1 MTSPSLSAADTNG
14 VRGSRGKLAQLTAKR
29 IESDIIR
36 RRWPVGT
43 LLGSEGELRERY
55 GVSRAVLREAIRLTE
70 HHQAATMRRGPAGGL
85 VVRAPEPSGATRA
98 MVIYLESIGTNL
110 EDLIGA
116 RLLLEPLAVAL
127 AVERVDEQGVE
138 HLRAVLAAD
147 DSDLLHRGRSGHV
160 VHVAIGEL
168 SGNPAVALF
177 IEILAQLTERYSK
190 VTKGGQRA
198 ATSAEMGHEAVN
210 AHRAVVEAIIAGNA
224 ARAQFVMQNH
234 LEAMGAWLADQAK
247 MLSYQG
253 RPSASENVI
262 SGDKLA
268 EVVAERIRQDIR
280 HGDGRVGDV
289 LGSESTLQGRYA
301 VSRSV
306 LREAIRLLEFHS
318 IAEMRRGPGGGL
330 VVSAPDA
337 EASVETMSLYLDY
350 RHIEVRDLLGVQESI
365 ELGCLD
371 NVAARIN
378 EPGVADRLRGSLLI
392 DECTPESDVLEAARV
407 FHTELAD
414 LSGNPILGLFL
425 TVLLELWERHS
436 AALPVTNP
444 AAGPRAPELAAVH
457 AAIVDA
463 LLVNDPGLAKNRL
476 RRYLRALADW
486 WHA

>member
-1 MTSPSLSAADTNG
+1 MTSPSLPPADTTG
-14 VRGSRGKLAQLTAKR
+14 APGSRGKLAQLTAKR
-29 IESDIIR
+29 IEADIIR
-36 RRWPVGT
+36 RRWPVGA
-43 LLGSEGELRERY
+43 LLGSEAELREHY

-85 VVRAPEPSGATRA
+85 VVRAPEPSGATQA
-98 MVIYLESIGTNL
+98 MVIYLESVGTNL

-127 AVERVDEQGVE
+127 AIERVDEQGIE

-147 DSDLLHRGRSGHV
+147 DSDLPHRGKSGHV

-177 IEILAQLTERYSK
+177 IEILAQLTERYSN
-190 VTKGGQRA
+190 VTNGREHA
-198 ATSAEMGHEAVN
+198 ATSAAIGHDGVN
-210 AHRAVVEAIIAGNA
+210 AHRAVVEAIIGGDV
-224 ARAQFVMQNH
+224 ARAQFAMRNH
-234 LEAMGAWLADQAK
+234 LEALGAWLADQAK
-247 MLSYQG
+247 LLSYHA
-253 RPSASENVI
+253 RPSAFDNVI

-280 HGDGRVGDV
+280 QADGRVGDV
-289 LGSESTLQGRYA
+289 LGSETILQDRYA

-306 LREAIRLLEFHS
+306 LREAIRLLEYHS
-318 IAEMRRGPGGGL
+318 IAQMRRGPGGGL

-365 ELGCLD
+365 ELGCVD

-392 DECTPESDVLEAARV
+392 DEHTPESDVLEAARL
-407 FHTELAD
+407 FHAELAD
-414 LSGNPILGLFL
+414 LSGNPILELFL
-425 TVLLELWERHS
+425 KVLLELWVRHS
-436 AALPVTNP
+436 AALPVKNP

-463 LLVNDPGLAKNRL
+463 LLANDCGLAKNRL
-476 RRYLRALADW
+476 RRYLRALGDW
-486 WHA
+486 WQA